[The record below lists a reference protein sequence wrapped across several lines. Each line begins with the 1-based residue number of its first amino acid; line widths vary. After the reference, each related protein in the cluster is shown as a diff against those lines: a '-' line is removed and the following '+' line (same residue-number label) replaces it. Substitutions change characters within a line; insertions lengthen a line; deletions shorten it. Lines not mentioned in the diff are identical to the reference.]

1 MPLSLSPDISLN
13 KSQLDDCPRDSG
25 CYISSENSD
34 NGREDLESEN
44 LSDMVQ
50 KITIAETSDWTHILN
65 SLSTAAFHLTL
76 PELKDQIGKGEKYLQ
91 IQPKVKM
98 F

>member
-1 MPLSLSPDISLN
+1 MPLSLSPDILN

-34 NGREDLESEN
+34 NGKEDLESEN

-50 KITIAETSDWTHILN
+50 KITIREPSDWIYIINCVSTDVSHFN
-65 SLSTAAFHLTL
+65 SSWAKRSNRGRREVFADTTWS
-76 PELKDQIGKGEKYLQ
+76 
-91 IQPKVKM
+91 
-98 F
+98 